1 MTAQQ
6 LRCRFLCPQGLSR
19 RALETRRLQ
28 LMSRCLALIPSRLLQ
43 RGSEDAYFTQKSD
56 TRNKPK
62 WLLLV
67 NGEIQDQGA
76 PSGVRLD
83 HEKAMMSGN
92 LHTHLR
98 GRCYGL
104 IKSQIALP
112 RARTSSVCIVCLR
125 VLPSACRAD
134 HPPTHRPTD
143 KTGPDGT
150 PLSEHHFAGF
160 QPNNLLV
167 GPRSV

>member
-1 MTAQQ
+1 
-6 LRCRFLCPQGLSR
+6 
-19 RALETRRLQ
+19 
-28 LMSRCLALIPSRLLQ
+28 MSRCLVLIPSRLLQ
-43 RGSEDAYFTQKSD
+43 RGSEDAYFMQKSD

-67 NGEIQDQGA
+67 KGEIQDQGA
-76 PSGVRLD
+76 PSSVCLG

-112 RARTSSVCIVCLR
+112 QARASSVCIVCLR
-125 VLPSACRAD
+125 ILLSACRAD
-134 HPPTHRPTD
+134 HPPTHRPAD
-143 KTGPDGT
+143 KTGPDGM
-150 PLSEHHFAGF
+150 PLYECHFAGSNPIISLWAHAVSNDKDIF
-160 QPNNLLV
+160 THWGHIPVL
-167 GPRSV
+167 PICAE